1 MVVYSLGKP
10 LLILLFN
17 SINMEFFNELFA
29 IFQHI
34 IKLDFSWFFENY
46 SSAIYIIL
54 FLVIFVETGLV
65 AMPFLPGDSLLF
77 TAGIFA
83 ASGELNLSYL
93 LILLLIAAVL
103 GDNCN
108 YWIGRKIGLRVFQ
121 LKFRSKPIVNKKYLD
136 QTELF
141 FVKNGVKAIIMARFV
156 PFVRTFA
163 PFAAGIGKMNYNRF
177 FLFDLLG
184 GFLWIFSLT
193 LAGYLLGEVEW
204 IRKHIDLVCL
214 GIIFISVLPM
224 LYEFIK
230 GKLQARS
237 KE

>member
-54 FLVIFVETGLV
+54 FVVIFVETGLV

-163 PFAAGIGKMNYNRF
+163 PFAAGIGKMNYTRF

-230 GKLQARS
+230 GKLQAS
-237 KE
+237 KK

>member
-54 FLVIFVETGLV
+54 FVVIFVETGLV

-230 GKLQARS
+230 GKLQAS
-237 KE
+237 K